1 MKKTGRARGYA
12 LMLVLMVLFILSLS
26 LGTLAWHL
34 GGNVAETRRAIA
46 TIRTD
51 SACAAALDL
60 AGRQI
65 EQRLRADPSTSADA
79 LTSHLCSLGPC
90 DTADGMRL
98 PRYLAPAGTTL
109 AHFAVALSR
118 PVRATTKNV
127 ATGPFRGHVAV
138 EQTLT
143 VVVGVK
149 DAITGRG
156 CSATDRFAIPS
167 LPLTTFEMFG
177 TAPTTRWSPPLS
189 VRRTNDGSPS
199 PIHVNGNTAGSQLS
213 TGDFVLPAAQFP
225 PEPLPIDLVRSTRG
239 SDQVLRPAVAP
250 GPQSSAQAGLPH
262 SLRWLVEPP
271 RSTDSEELRRT
282 RLAQVADVVIVD
294 GVWYDHR
301 DKTLPWPGRPIS
313 SDLGGS
319 NRTHPPPADSLV
331 QSSATIGV
339 GDLPFAV
346 AGTSPLLYSWYDR
359 DLGNDRI
366 AFQTGGGVLS
376 YGPLATIALGGS
388 CLVDADCASFGPD
401 AECFR
406 SSSAAGSCIRVEP
419 GLWPAPGTTCE
430 QGNSFRGISQCPA
443 ASHAE
448 ALADGARSGF
458 RDDDTNILPINLNVR
473 TLAAALAST
482 SDHELGPVLGVPAGG
497 AARFNGV
504 IYVTSRFTG
513 ASYPDQ
519 TQNHDGVGPRPLCF
533 RSNGSGPS
541 FGACPPAAAPSVHE
555 PRAQFAVPVGLCGAP
570 LSGTG
575 ADDFGVQD
583 CAHASRPNAVRVH
596 GAGFVDP
603 SVFPKG
609 LTIATDLPAYVYG
622 DLNRVQLV
630 GGVPQRQVKVAVVAD
645 RVTFLSRGW
654 RDVEHPW
661 NDVPATTLTVTGVQI
676 VEASIV
682 TGMPL
687 RAGTIHDIADAF
699 RALQTFNDNHF
710 VLRGHI
716 AMAFNSEWQADTD
729 TAHQVGRG
737 LRWLPDF
744 HLENPAFQPPG
755 MPLVV
760 LPPSGRWRQR

>member
-448 ALADGARSGF
+448 ALADGARSGPRVDERPRAGAGARRARRWRRPLQR
-458 RDDDTNILPINLNVR
+458 RDLRDEPLHRRLVSRPDPEPRRRRAPAPVLQVERLR
-473 TLAAALAST
+473 TELRRLSAGGGAERARAA
-482 SDHELGPVLGVPAGG
+482 GPVRRPGGPVRRAAERHRRRRLRRAGL
-497 AARFNGV
+497 R
-504 IYVTSRFTG
+504 
-513 ASYPDQ
+513 
-519 TQNHDGVGPRPLCF
+519 PRQP
-533 RSNGSGPS
+533 
-541 FGACPPAAAPSVHE
+541 
-555 PRAQFAVPVGLCGAP
+555 
-570 LSGTG
+570 
-575 ADDFGVQD
+575 
-583 CAHASRPNAVRVH
+583 
-596 GAGFVDP
+596 
-603 SVFPKG
+603 
-609 LTIATDLPAYVYG
+609 
-622 DLNRVQLV
+622 
-630 GGVPQRQVKVAVVAD
+630 PQR
-645 RVTFLSRGW
+645 RPCPR
-654 RDVEHPW
+654 RR
-661 NDVPATTLTVTGVQI
+661 
-676 VEASIV
+676 
-682 TGMPL
+682 L
-687 RAGTIHDIADAF
+687 R
-699 RALQTFNDNHF
+699 
-710 VLRGHI
+710 
-716 AMAFNSEWQADTD
+716 
-729 TAHQVGRG
+729 
-737 LRWLPDF
+737 
-744 HLENPAFQPPG
+744 
-755 MPLVV
+755 
-760 LPPSGRWRQR
+760 

>member
-1 MKKTGRARGYA
+1 MKRARRGYA
-12 LMLVLMVLFILSLS
+12 LMLVLMVLFILALS
-26 LGTLAWHL
+26 IGTLAWHL
-34 GGNVAETRRAIA
+34 GGNVAETRRSIT
-46 TIRTD
+46 TIRAD
-51 SACAAALDL
+51 SACASALDL

-65 EQRLRADPSTSADA
+65 QQQLAADPSTSAAA
-79 LTSHLCSLGPC
+79 LLAHLCGLGPC
-90 DTADGMRL
+90 DTVADVRL
-98 PRYLAPAGTTL
+98 PRYLAPPGTTL
-109 AHFAVALSR
+109 THFALALSN
-118 PVRATTKNV
+118 PVRATTKRV
-127 ATGPFRGHVAV
+127 ATGPFRGRVAV

-143 VVVGVK
+143 VVVGVT
-149 DAITGRG
+149 DDLTGRG
-156 CSATDRFAIPS
+156 CSATDRFAVPS

-189 VRRTNDGSPS
+189 VRRTNDGPPS
-199 PIHVNGNTAGSQLS
+199 RIHVNGNTAGSQLS
-213 TGDFVLPAAQFP
+213 AGDFVLPGPQFP
-225 PEPLPIDLVRSTRG
+225 PEPLPIDLAGSTRG
-239 SDQVLRPAVAP
+239 TDQVLRPAVSP

-271 RSTDSEELRRT
+271 RTTDSDELRRT

-313 SDLGGS
+313 SDRGGTNQS
-319 NRTHPPPADSLV
+319 HQPPADSLV
-331 QSSATIGV
+331 QSTANIGV
-339 GDLPFAV
+339 GDLPFAATGV
-346 AGTSPLLYSWYDR
+346 MPRLYSWYDR
-359 DLGNDRI
+359 DPANDRI
-366 AFQTGGGVLS
+366 GVQSGGGVLS
-376 YGPLATIALGGS
+376 YGPLAAVPLGGS
-388 CLVDADCASFGPD
+388 CLVDADCASFGGD

-419 GLWPAPGTTCE
+419 GLWPAPGTACE
-430 QGNSFRGISQCPA
+430 QSNSFRGISQCPSSA
-443 ASHAE
+443 HAE

-458 RDDDTNILPINLNVR
+458 RDDGRNILPINLNIR
-473 TLAAALAST
+473 TLAAAVSST
-482 SDHELGPVLGVPAGG
+482 SDHELGPALGVPAGG

-513 ASYPDQ
+513 ASFPDQ
-519 TQNHDGVGPRPLCF
+519 TQNSNGVGPRPLCF
-533 RSNGSGPS
+533 KSNGLGPS
-541 FGACPPAAAPSVHE
+541 FGSCPPAAAPSVHE
-555 PRAQFAVPVGLCGAP
+555 PRAQFTVPIGLCGAV
-570 LSGTG
+570 LSGT
-575 ADDFGVQD
+575 AANDFGVQD
-583 CAHASRPNAVRVH
+583 CAHASRPNAVRLY

-603 SVFPKG
+603 SAFPKG
-609 LTIATDLPAYVYG
+609 LTIATDLPVYVYG

-654 RDVEHPW
+654 RDAEHPW
-661 NDVPATTLTVTGVQI
+661 NDVAATTPTATGVQI

-687 RAGTIHDIADAF
+687 RAGNIHDVADAF

-716 AMAFNSEWQADTD
+716 AMAFNSEWETD
-729 TAHQVGRG
+729 TARRVGRG
-737 LRWLPDF
+737 LRWLSDV